1 MSLRL
6 YKRGKIFHIR
16 GSIAGRQFRCTTGT
30 SDRKK
35 AERVKTEVEQR
46 AWQRRFDGPGAGL
59 TMAQA
64 FIEYLDADKPDRF
77 IARLNDY
84 WQDTL
89 VSEIT
94 PEMVKR
100 AARKIY
106 PNATGATRNRQVIA
120 PTVAA
125 INYCSELGWCSRIKA
140 KRFPVDAKAK
150 TPADLEWV
158 NAFASQATA
167 DGLPHLAA
175 LCLFMFATGARV
187 GEGCKLTWA
196 DVDLQ
201 NFTATIRM
209 KKPTPWT
216 RTAHLPG
223 RVVAALANIGGNCN
237 PDALVFG
244 YAGTGSV
251 TKVWNNV
258 VDRAEIEALTPH
270 CCRHGFATAMLRKG
284 IDVKTVAVRGG
295 WKDPMV
301 VLKTYAHALEDQT
314 VKDAIFD
321 TEPAQAGFDK
331 SLTNG
336 NKRIKT
342 V

>member
-1 MSLRL
+1 MSLKL
-6 YKRGKIFHIR
+6 YKRGKVFHIR
-16 GSIAGRQFRCTTGT
+16 GSVAGRQFRCTTGT

-35 AERVKTEVEQR
+35 AERVKAEIEQG

-64 FIEYLDADKPDRF
+64 FIAYLEAGKPDRF

-84 WQDTL
+84 WGDVL
-89 VSEIT
+89 VENIK
-94 PEMVKR
+94 PETIKR
-100 AARKIY
+100 AARKVY
-106 PNATGATRNRQVIA
+106 PDATGATRNRQVIA

-125 INYCSELGWCSRIKA
+125 INYAAELGWCSRIKA
-140 KRFPVDAKAK
+140 SRFHVDAETK
-150 TPADLEWV
+150 TPADLAWV
-158 NAFASQATA
+158 NAFASQATG

-201 NFTATIRM
+201 SCKATIRM
-209 KKPTPWT
+209 KKPTPWK

-223 RVVAALANIGGNCN
+223 RVVAALANIGGNRN
-237 PDALVFG
+237 LDARVFG

-258 VDRAEIEALTPH
+258 VARAEIDALTPH
-270 CCRHGFATAMLRKG
+270 SCRHGFATTMLRKG
-284 IDVKTVAVRGG
+284 IDVKTVADRGG

-301 VLKTYAHALEDQT
+301 VLRTYAHALEDQT
-314 VKDAIFD
+314 VTDAVFD
-321 TEPAQAGFDK
+321 TESTHGVSDEIASDRNVRRK
-331 SLTNG
+331 S
-336 NKRIKT
+336 